1 VRRASQVA
9 IISLLAVGI
18 AAGILLIAV
27 GITILSKS
35 KESSYKGAIEWEV
48 HELDTYK
55 EIEIKTALADYIFST
70 EGGVLKS
77 VFLYFAP
84 YGTQPAELI
93 SDTTTDAK
101 NMARTYLEGAIFPFR
116 LYLGQEED
124 KKIYDFSIEEEED
137 RSRLVLRFTRE
148 ADGLRII
155 KAFTIHNDP
164 SYTLDLELSLANA
177 GSADIILEEGL
188 RMLLGVG
195 IGKEKD
201 KGEARYLFDGE
212 RSGDILDPASYKRFD
227 GLGFIS
233 RQFALFLKNEGKWNE
248 VLHPFAQLDERGRK
262 VLGIK
267 SDKIALSAGQGKFY
281 KFTLYAGRLKYTLLE
296 RSGIEKI
303 MDVGFFSQFLI
314 PVVRFLDWLYKVTGN
329 YGWAIILF
337 TLVTRI
343 ILFPL
348 MRQQYY
354 SMARMYKL
362 QPKLAKLRERYP
374 SLGELRRLYPK
385 MDSSELQRRARENRE
400 KLNQKMM
407 ELYRK
412 EKINPLGGCLPMLI
426 QLPILIILWQA
437 IMYSAEQI
445 HLSPSFLWMKDL
457 SQRDPYYIIVILNVI
472 VMILQ
477 SKLTPTTGGA
487 QSQILIWAMPLFMAF
502 LLRDF
507 PAGLWLYWFLTTL
520 VQVLQQLF
528 VNWEMRRKGELLP
541 AQAKVKELAADG
553 ENDE

>member
-1 VRRASQVA
+1 MSRASQVA
-9 IISLLAVGI
+9 IISLLAIGI
-18 AAGILLIAV
+18 TASILLLAI
-27 GITILSKS
+27 GITLNLN
-35 KESSYKGAIEWEV
+35 KESNKGAIEWKV

-70 EGGVLKS
+70 EGGILKS

-84 YGTQPAELI
+84 YGTQAAELI
-93 SDTTTDAK
+93 SDTATDVK
-101 NMARTYLEGAIFPFR
+101 SMARTYLEGAVFPFQ
-116 LYLGQEED
+116 LYLDKEED
-124 KKIYDFSIEEEED
+124 KESYDFAVEEGEN
-137 RSRLVLRFTRE
+137 RSRLVLKFTRE
-148 ADGLRII
+148 ADGLRVTKVFII
-155 KAFTIHNDP
+155 NNDP
-164 SYTLDLELSLANA
+164 SYTLDSELSLVNV
-177 GSADIILEEGL
+177 GSSEVILEEGL
-188 RMLLGVG
+188 RMLLGAGVG
-195 IGKEKD
+195 KD
-201 KGEARYLFDGE
+201 KDKDEARYLFDGE
-212 RSGDILDPASYKRFD
+212 RSGDILDPVSYKRFD
-227 GLGFIS
+227 GLGFVS
-233 RQFALFLKNEGKWNE
+233 RQFALFLKNESGEN
-248 VLHPFAQLDERGRK
+248 VVRPLAQLDERGRK
-262 VLGIK
+262 ALGIK
-267 SDKIALSAGQGKFY
+267 SDKIALSAGQERSY

-303 MDVGFFSQFLI
+303 MDVSFFSQFLI
-314 PVVRFLDWLYKVTGN
+314 PVVKFLDWLYKVTGN

-385 MDSSELQRRARENRE
+385 MDGSELQRRARENRE
-400 KLNQKMM
+400 KLNKKMM

-445 HLSPSFLWMKDL
+445 HLSPGFLWMPDL

-477 SKLTPTTGGA
+477 SKLTPMTGGT
-487 QSQILIWAMPLFMAF
+487 QSQILMWAMPLFMAF

-541 AQAKVKELAADG
+541 KEAKVKELVG
-553 ENDE
+553 EGESDE